1 MNPQTVI
8 ESPFKSDMERLRV
21 TCSEAE
27 FQTLRARIVA
37 WLKKEYPVETGNPRL
52 FYDSS
57 PALPKGLDAWIT
69 AQTRTM
75 PCGGNFG
82 AQQVWEG
89 SLEGRRTREVRA
101 LLMAQEMCHQE
112 RINRPK
118 REKALTAKITEWRDR
133 LFRARLSGSSQPKS
147 KSLEKY
153 RALFAAMRT
162 AFCREDRIT
171 YEEMESPVEGFYDCP
186 ITNNIAD
193 FVDKKMRA
201 VIKEKEEKVRREKE
215 LERDRDER
223 RKADLMAN
231 AIVEAM
237 IRRGL

>member
-27 FQTLRARIVA
+27 FQALRARIVA

-89 SLEGRRTREVRA
+89 SLEGRRAREVRA
-101 LLMAQEMCHQE
+101 LLVAQETCHQE

-133 LFRARLSGSSQPKS
+133 LVRGSNASASPSRSRRDRTCAFRA
-147 KSLEKY
+147 
-153 RALFAAMRT
+153 AA
-162 AFCREDRIT
+162 
-171 YEEMESPVEGFYDCP
+171 
-186 ITNNIAD
+186 
-193 FVDKKMRA
+193 
-201 VIKEKEEKVRREKE
+201 
-215 LERDRDER
+215 
-223 RKADLMAN
+223 
-231 AIVEAM
+231 
-237 IRRGL
+237 